1 MKNIFKTII
10 TGCFLTGMAM
20 LASCTGE
27 QFHVQGV
34 ISNAKDS
41 VLYFEHNSLT
51 GFKTVDSVKLDTQGS
66 FKFAG
71 AKVESPEFYRLRIA
85 GQIINIAI
93 DSTETV
99 DVKAT
104 FPQMAT
110 NYSVK
115 GSYENEKIKELALK
129 QMDLQSQCQAVVM
142 QHPEVADSLISQMIQ
157 GYKQEV
163 SVNYIF
169 KEPMK
174 AYSYFALFQ
183 YIVINN
189 QAKLIFNPKEDAK
202 DNKVFG
208 AVATSWDAY
217 YPNSER
223 GQNLH
228 NITIKGMKDT
238 KIAAANNQKVKINA
252 AEIGVIDLP
261 LYDNKGNLHHLTDL
275 KGKVVL
281 LNFHAFSLPGSAEYI
296 MHMRELYN
304 KYHAQGLEIY
314 MVSLDENEHFWKE
327 SVASLP
333 WINVYDN
340 TGISQ
345 AYTAAATKTPIVYL
359 IDRSNTVV
367 KNPAQIKNIETDVRA
382 LL

>member
-1 MKNIFKTII
+1 
-10 TGCFLTGMAM
+10 M

-27 QFHVQGV
+27 QFHVQGT

-142 QHPEVADSLISQMIQ
+142 QHPE
-157 GYKQEV
+157 EV
-163 SVNYIF
+163 
-169 KEPMK
+169 
-174 AYSYFALFQ
+174 
-183 YIVINN
+183 
-189 QAKLIFNPKEDAK
+189 
-202 DNKVFG
+202 
-208 AVATSWDAY
+208 
-217 YPNSER
+217 
-223 GQNLH
+223 
-228 NITIKGMKDT
+228 
-238 KIAAANNQKVKINA
+238 
-252 AEIGVIDLP
+252 
-261 LYDNKGNLHHLTDL
+261 
-275 KGKVVL
+275 
-281 LNFHAFSLPGSAEYI
+281 
-296 MHMRELYN
+296 
-304 KYHAQGLEIY
+304 
-314 MVSLDENEHFWKE
+314 
-327 SVASLP
+327 
-333 WINVYDN
+333 
-340 TGISQ
+340 
-345 AYTAAATKTPIVYL
+345 
-359 IDRSNTVV
+359 
-367 KNPAQIKNIETDVRA
+367 
-382 LL
+382 